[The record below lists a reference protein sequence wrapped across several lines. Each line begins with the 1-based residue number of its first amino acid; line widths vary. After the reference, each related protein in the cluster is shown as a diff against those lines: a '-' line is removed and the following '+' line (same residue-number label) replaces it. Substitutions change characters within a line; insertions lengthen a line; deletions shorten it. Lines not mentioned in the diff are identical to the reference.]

1 MRDQDAGGIERL
13 VQRADQV
20 RDGAQ
25 RDRIKARKRLVIH
38 QQRGIQRH
46 RAGQRHPAR
55 HAAGNLRRHQM
66 RGATQPH
73 RVQLHQHQ
81 VADHRFGQIG
91 LLAQRE
97 GHVVEDAEIGEQ
109 RAELEQHAH
118 VATHPVELPL
128 GQAVDIHAIEQDAAF
143 LRAFL
148 GADEAQHR
156 GLARPRATHQGHHRP
171 ALERHRD
178 VVQDQSIACI
188 AKAQR
193 FDGQKGIF
201 IQISPVRGRGSWQA
215 NTKKPRQPQ
224 KHTIG
229 RPIRHSLMLNRPSVG
244 ERPALIC
251 AACNRVGPC
260 VCRALNERRVSI
272 TQMPHPA
279 TPFPTFQP
287 PVPATHSARTSRRS
301 GRTGRS

>member
-1 MRDQDAGGIERL
+1 MVPSE
-13 VQRADQV
+13 
-20 RDGAQ
+20 
-25 RDRIKARKRLVIH
+25 
-38 QQRGIQRH
+38 IQRH

-55 HAAGNLRRHQM
+55 HAAGNLRRHQV
-66 RGATQPH
+66 RGAAQTH

-81 VADHRFGQIG
+81 ITDHRLGQIG

-128 GQAVDIHAIEQDAAF
+128 GQAVDIHAIEQDVAF

-156 GLARPRATHQGHHRP
+156 GLARPRAPHQGHHRP

-178 VVQDQSIACI
+178 VVQDQSIARI

-244 ERPALIC
+244 TRPALIC
-251 AACNRVGPC
+251 AGCNRVGPC

-272 TQMPHPA
+272 TQIPRPA
-279 TPFPTFQP
+279 TPCP
-287 PVPATHSARTSRRS
+287 PSSTPFLPHAPHDAGGPPLTLHVALCRAWNRTTAVGPQTPSLALY
-301 GRTGRS
+301 